1 MTMPIL
7 GTNMPNMGRQRGPVR
22 SRGQAVKPE
31 DRTSLTDAL
40 FSSTQR
46 KVLGLVFGQPD
57 RSFFATE
64 IIQLVGAGSGAV
76 QRELRKLAD
85 SQLVRVSWVGN
96 RKHFQANP
104 ASPVFE
110 ELCGLIRKTIGL
122 VDPLR
127 RALEPLRER
136 LRLALVYGSVAKARD
151 TAASDVDLLLVSD
164 SLSLEEVYRLLDGA
178 ERDLDR
184 KIHPTLYT
192 SEEFSR
198 RRRERNPFLRRILE
212 GKTILLVG
220 APGDEQE

>member
-1 MTMPIL
+1 MPIL
-7 GTNMPNMGRQRGPVR
+7 GITIPNMGRRRGSPVR
-22 SRGQAVKPE
+22 SRRQTAGPE
-31 DRTSLTDAL
+31 DRASLTSAL

-46 KVLGLVFGQPD
+46 KVLGLLFGQPD

-104 ASPVFE
+104 ESPVFE

-127 RALEPLRER
+127 KALEPLRDR

-151 TAASDVDLLLVSD
+151 TAASDIDLLLVSD
-164 SLSLEEVYRLLDGA
+164 SLSLEEIYRLLEGA
-178 ERDLDR
+178 ERELDR
-184 KIHPTLYT
+184 KIHPTLYA

-198 RRRERNPFLRRILE
+198 RRRERNPFLQRILE
-212 GKTILLVG
+212 GKTILLIG
-220 APGDEQE
+220 ALGDEQG